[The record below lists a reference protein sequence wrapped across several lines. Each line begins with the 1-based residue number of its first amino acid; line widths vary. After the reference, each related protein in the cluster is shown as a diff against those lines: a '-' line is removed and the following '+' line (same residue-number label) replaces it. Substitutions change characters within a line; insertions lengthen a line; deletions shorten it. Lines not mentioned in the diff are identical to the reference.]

1 MKRYQGVS
9 LCHVRPWCQKSF
21 LTPFFNFKIISGKC
35 FINVIALLFIG
46 YSPSEA
52 KGTLSAEVN
61 NFCPDECLCGK
72 AANVLK
78 VDCSKLGL
86 LSVPSIRN
94 PDVDTLVLR
103 TNNISHLP
111 DFAFRHLLSLKNL
124 DLGSNS
130 IRTLPPNVFSGL
142 FHLKTL
148 SLENNKLQKVPIE
161 ALREIPTLETLH
173 INGNKL
179 THIPEG
185 SLSSL
190 KNLQKLWLDGNLLTE
205 VPVRALADLTQL
217 QAVNLA
223 ANNIRV
229 IPNYAFTNLTK
240 LVILILQGNSI
251 EVIEPKAFEGL
262 YSLKVLEINRNKLK
276 KIPEALQCLPHLQ
289 ELTFVENQ
297 ITYISANAFQNNRQL
312 TLLEMGHNPI
322 VDVGRRTFT
331 NLPDLKELVL
341 GEARHLKEFPDLT
354 GTSALEYLRLDRGLL
369 EKVPT
374 KFCTE
379 TPLLRSLSLKSNR
392 LSKLPELINC
402 TELRLID
409 LSYNH
414 IEYLGEF
421 SFRTQNALI
430 DLFLGNNFIERIFQ
444 NTFVGLTSLQVLD
457 LKNNRIVYID
467 YDAFV
472 PVTGLRDLNLGNNH
486 FSVLPT
492 KGLQNLRQ
500 LKTFNNPNL
509 KDFLSPDSFPRIHT
523 LALSYSYHC
532 CAFIDVIPKSTP
544 VPISLQETIVWLSED
559 EVDMSIWNSNISTV
573 WPDYANFSSQFGEFA
588 DVLWKSRGS
597 DYIAPDDVN
606 TYVEEYIEDY
616 SGYNNEETLLTTYP
630 VKCIPEPGPFMPC
643 KDLFD
648 WWSLRCG
655 VWIVFLLAM
664 LGNGVVVIVL
674 LCGRSK
680 MDVPRFL
687 VCNLAV
693 ADFCMG
699 VYLGILAVVDAS
711 TLGEFRVSFAIAW
724 QTSVGCQIAG
734 FLGVFSTELSVY
746 TLSVIT
752 LERNYAITHAMHL
765 NKRLSLKHAGYIMIC
780 GWIFALAMALMP
792 LFGISDYKRFAVCL
806 PFDTELAASLTY
818 VVFLILINGVA
829 FLILMGCYLRM
840 YCAIRGSQAWNSND
854 SRIAK
859 RMALLVFTDFIC
871 WAPIA
876 FFSLTAVFGLNL
888 VSLEEAKI
896 FTIFILPLNSCANP
910 FLYAIF
916 TKQFKKECVL
926 ICKRIEES
934 RVTRGIGRYRH
945 SSNFSNRHT
954 PANTNSAVEKKSAG
968 SDVPSCRCTV
978 HKVSDGTGLLGR
990 RNRWKRLA
998 MRYFMCQDHV
1008 DESETNDYTYAIAQI
1023 QKNIQRGA
1031 KRASSISS
1039 ENFSSRSDS
1048 WRQTNIPLRL
1058 LERGGHSND
1067 PRKFSQDSNMSSS
1080 RQESS
1085 STSTFRMSRSSVS
1098 SDTSNQR
1105 PIFPGIRECSSPVET
1120 SISSRPLGSGRE
1132 KAAITGD
1139 PPSLVMRNI
1148 VSVPRLCRQAAV
1160 DETCGQKET
1169 AVGFDARRVQ
1179 KSPPFSS
1186 LRQDVL
1192 CPSCSRSPP
1201 LTLKSKDL
1209 EEKFNRFYSTLEESN
1224 HDEASDMS
1232 VYKDDQVIMSSGQS
1246 TGGQKVDPSNTHDIS
1261 VPDSSTQDDQGG
1273 NVTVHPQIAINQ
1285 ESTNKE
1291 DKTGER
1297 GVVCQWL
1304 QENVQQ
1310 GQGVLLINA
1319 DITHDPSHLF
1329 VSADNVHNPKSQN
1342 MTSIKINDKLNPSRK
1357 VASDDYLN
1365 KFSLKIL
1372 PDLVRSLSGQNTTK
1386 IQKLNFRSHYPLT
1399 ASLAGN
1405 LPSSKTE
1412 ITIHQYFPEYFT
1424 EWKLSSSKELDRS
1437 AQRYSSSDVYDS
1449 CNEIKGQSTFQI
1461 GVAQS
1466 TRFTGKPD
1474 AQKNTSRL
1482 FNEEYSV
1489 GDPHEQSGS

>member
-1 MKRYQGVS
+1 MCLYYLRD
-9 LCHVRPWCQKSF
+9 
-21 LTPFFNFKIISGKC
+21 
-35 FINVIALLFIG
+35 
-46 YSPSEA
+46 
-52 KGTLSAEVN
+52 LS
-61 NFCPDECLCGK
+61 
-72 AANVLK
+72 
-78 VDCSKLGL
+78 
-86 LSVPSIRN
+86 
-94 PDVDTLVLR
+94 

-111 DFAFRHLLSLKNL
+111 DFAFRHLLHLKDLN
-124 DLGSNS
+124 LGSNS
-130 IRTLPPNVFSGL
+130 ITTLSPNVFTGL
-142 FHLKTL
+142 YHLKTL
-148 SLENNKLQKVPIE
+148 SLQDNKLQKVPIE
-161 ALREIPTLETLH
+161 ALREVPSLETLH

-179 THIPEG
+179 AHIPMG

-190 KNLQKLWLDGNLLTE
+190 KNLQKLWLDENLLTE
-205 VPVRALADLTQL
+205 VPVTALGELPQL

-223 ANNIRV
+223 ANNIRI
-229 IPNYAFTNLTK
+229 IPNYAFINLTK
-240 LVILILQGNSI
+240 LVILVLQRNGI
-251 EVIEPKAFEGL
+251 EVIEPKSFEGL
-262 YSLKVLEINRNKLK
+262 YSLKVLEINRNRLK
-276 KIPEALQCLPHLQ
+276 QLPEALHSLPHLQ
-289 ELTFVENQ
+289 ELTFADNQ
-297 ITYISANAFQNNRQL
+297 ITHISANAFQNNPQL

-341 GEARHLKEFPDLT
+341 GEAQHLKEFPDLT
-354 GTSALEYLRLDRGLL
+354 GTGALEHLRLDRGLL
-369 EKVPT
+369 EKVPPR
-374 KFCTE
+374 FCTQI
-379 TPLLRSLSLKSNR
+379 PLLKSLSLKSNR
-392 LSKLPELINC
+392 LSSLPEVVNC
-402 TELRLID
+402 TKLRLID
-409 LSYNH
+409 LSYNR

-421 SFRTQNALI
+421 SFRSQKDLI

-457 LKNNRIVYID
+457 LKDNRIIHID

-472 PVTGLRDLNLGNNH
+472 PVAELRDLNLGNNH
-486 FSVLPT
+486 FLNLPT

-509 KDFLSPDSFPRIHT
+509 KDFPPPDSFPRIHT

-532 CAFIDVIPKSTP
+532 CAFLNILPKSTP
-544 VPISLQETIVWLSED
+544 VPASLQETIVWLSED
-559 EVDMSIWNSNISTV
+559 EVDMSIWNINITNV
-573 WPDYANFSSQFGEFA
+573 WPDYANFSSKFGEFA

-597 DYIAPDDVN
+597 DYIVPDNID
-606 TYVEEYIEDY
+606 TYAEEYFEDY
-616 SGYNNEETLLTTYP
+616 KSGYNNEETLLSAYP
-630 VKCIPEPGPFMPC
+630 VKCIPKPGPFMPC

-648 WWSLRCG
+648 WWTLRCG

-674 LCGRSK
+674 LFGRSK

-693 ADFCMG
+693 ADFFMG
-699 VYLGILAVVDAS
+699 VYLGMLAVVDAS
-711 TLGEFRVSFAIAW
+711 TLGEFRVFAIAW

-734 FLGVFSTELSVY
+734 FLGVLSTELSVY

-792 LFGISDYKRFAVCL
+792 LFGISDYRRFAVCL
-806 PFDTELAASLTY
+806 PFDTKLAASLSY

-876 FFSLTAVFGLNL
+876 FFSLTAVSGLNL
-888 VSLEEAKI
+888 VSLEEAKV
-896 FTIFILPLNSCANP
+896 FTVFVLPFNSCANP

-916 TKQFKKECVL
+916 TKQFKKDCVL

-968 SDVPSCRCTV
+968 NDLPPCRCAV
-978 HKVSDGTGLLGR
+978 HKVSDGTRLLGR

-1008 DESETNDYTYAIAQI
+1008 DESETNDYTYAIARI

-1058 LERGGHSND
+1058 LERGGRSNV
-1067 PRKFSQDSNMSSS
+1067 PRKFSQDSNMSCS
-1080 RQESS
+1080 RQDSS

-1098 SDTSNQR
+1098 SDSSNPR
-1105 PIFPGIRECSSPVET
+1105 PIFPGLRECPSPVET
-1120 SISSRPLGSGRE
+1120 GQLSRPLGGVRE
-1132 KAAITGD
+1132 KTAIIGD
-1139 PPSLVMRNI
+1139 PPSRAMRSM
-1148 VSVPRLCRQAAV
+1148 VSGPRLCRQAAV
-1160 DETCGQKET
+1160 DETCSQKQT
-1169 AVGFDARRVQ
+1169 VIGFDARSIQ
-1179 KSPPFSS
+1179 KSPSFSS

-1209 EEKFNRFYSTLEESN
+1209 EEKFNFFYSRLGETSHEES
-1224 HDEASDMS
+1224 SDIS
-1232 VYKDDQVIMSSGQS
+1232 VYKDEQVIISSFQS
-1246 TGGQKVDPSNTHDIS
+1246 IGDQKVDSSNTNDTS
-1261 VPDSSTQDDQGG
+1261 VPDSSTQDDQDS

-1285 ESTNKE
+1285 NSTNETNK
-1291 DKTGER
+1291 DDER
-1297 GVVCQWL
+1297 DDMCQWL
-1304 QENVQQ
+1304 EENENLQQ
-1310 GQGVLLINA
+1310 SQGMLLVNN
-1319 DITHDPSHLF
+1319 DIVHDPSRLY
-1329 VSADNVHNPKSQN
+1329 VSADNVYNPKSQS
-1342 MTSIKINDKLNPSRK
+1342 MTSIRMNNKLSPSRK
-1357 VASDDYLN
+1357 VASDN
-1365 KFSLKIL
+1365 SFKRFSLKNL
-1372 PDLVRSLSGQNTTK
+1372 PDLLRSLSSQNTKK
-1386 IQKLNFRSHYPLT
+1386 IQKLNVRSHYHLR

-1405 LPSSKTE
+1405 LRCSKSE
-1412 ITIHQYFPEYFT
+1412 ITIHQHFPDNST
-1424 EWKLSSSKELDRS
+1424 EWKLSSSKELDHL
-1437 AQRYSSSDVYDS
+1437 AQRYDSSADVYDS
-1449 CNEIKGQSTFQI
+1449 CNKIKCKSTLQKS
-1461 GVAQS
+1461 VAPS
-1466 TRFTGKPD
+1466 SVTSFTRRPD

-1482 FNEEYSV
+1482 FNEECPL
-1489 GDPHEQSGS
+1489 GEPKGQNGS